1 MMFCGRPIL
10 TFIGYQIELKTEQM
24 LTTQNENRCRVARMH
39 MHEIDQSFTGFHAAA
54 VGRI

>member
-1 MMFCGRPIL
+1 
-10 TFIGYQIELKTEQM
+10 M

-54 VGRI
+54 VGHI